1 LRARRG
7 GARAAG
13 RRGALR
19 LTARAGPLIT
29 FPALTAVGVPAL
41 NANVTNTVALVP
53 GGALGGRLA
62 GRVRADVLRA
72 VIVVLGLVVATAY
85 FLT

>member
-1 LRARRG
+1 
-7 GARAAG
+7 
-13 RRGALR
+13 
-19 LTARAGPLIT
+19 
-29 FPALTAVGVPAL
+29 VPAL

>member
-1 LRARRG
+1 
-7 GARAAG
+7 
-13 RRGALR
+13 
-19 LTARAGPLIT
+19 
-29 FPALTAVGVPAL
+29 VPAL

-53 GGALGGRLA
+53 GGALCGRLA